1 MPDDTFKGLVVD
13 ERDGSVNASVQMLD
27 RGGLPE
33 GDVLVRVVYSSLNY
47 KDGLALTGRNK
58 VVRSY
63 PMVPGVD
70 LVGTVEESRA
80 PGFKP
85 GDRVVMTGSG
95 PGETRWG
102 GYAQLARVNAEWL
115 VPLPSTIDFRQA
127 MGIGTAGFAAMMC
140 VMGLEEHGLKPGG
153 RPVVVSGAAGGVGS
167 TAIAIL
173 ARLGYHAVA
182 STGRDQ
188 EHDYLRELGAAEI
201 VGREELS
208 RASNRPLES
217 ERWAGAVDSVGG
229 ATLAGI
235 LRALAINA
243 SVAACGNAGGPE
255 LNTTVLPFILRGANL
270 LGIDS
275 FHLPNARRRQI
286 WARIARDLPLDKLDR
301 TIKVIPLG
309 ELPGRADEIL
319 RGQVRGRT
327 VVDVNV

>member
-1 MPDDTFKGLVVD
+1 MPDDTFKGLVVE
-13 ERDGSVNASVQMLD
+13 ERDGSVHASIQTLD
-27 RGGLPE
+27 RGALPE

-47 KDGLALTGRNK
+47 KDGLALTGRGK

-80 PGFKP
+80 PEFKP

-95 PGETRWG
+95 PGEYRWG
-102 GYAQLARVNAEWL
+102 CYAQLACVNAEWL
-115 VPLPSTIDFRQA
+115 VPLPPSIDFRQA
-127 MGIGTAGFAAMMC
+127 MGVGTAGFTAMMC
-140 VMGLEEHGLKPGG
+140 VRALEERGLMPGG

-167 TAIAIL
+167 TAVAIL

-182 STGRDQ
+182 STGREQ

-201 VGREELS
+201 IGREELD

-217 ERWAGAVDSVGG
+217 ERWAGAVDSGGG

-235 LRALAINA
+235 LRG
-243 SVAACGNAGGPE
+243 V
-255 LNTTVLPFILRGANL
+255 NL

-275 FHLPNARRRQI
+275 LHLPNARRRQI
-286 WARIARDLPLDKLDR
+286 WARIERDLPLEKLDR
-301 TIKVIPLG
+301 TIQVIPLDA
-309 ELPGRADEIL
+309 LPGRAQDIL
-319 RGQVRGRT
+319 KGHIRGRT
-327 VVDVNV
+327 VVDVNA